1 MMKGEI
7 IMGNKTTLIEKA
19 RSYIGN
25 NWSHFCNAFG
35 IGCTAWCAAFASVV
49 GRESGNGD
57 IIPWSISC
65 NAQIQWFKD
74 HGCWLGVTTD
84 IREGDYIY
92 YDWDKIAEAKPADHV
107 GIVESVNGDT
117 VVVIEGNKGD
127 AANSVTR
134 VGRRTISRSYSYIF
148 GIARPKYS
156 DSASSTPAQNT
167 DTPMLNKNDRGEAVT
182 KLQRLLIA
190 AGYSCGYCGADGIYG
205 DDTYVAVCAFQKAA
219 GLTADGIVGPL
230 TWGKLSVKSESKP
243 STPEKTPTPEKTEK
257 PVTPVKPEATEIKLP
272 VNFDTIKNGSKGM
285 EVKTLQIMLTVFGY
299 DVGNCGIDGDFGSGT
314 ENAVKAYQNKHKLTV
329 DGIVGVS
336 TWNSLMELWKTI
348 VG

>member
-1 MMKGEI
+1 MKGEI

-74 HGCWLGVTTD
+74 HGCWLGVTND

-127 AANSVTR
+127 AANSVTK

-230 TWGKLSVKSESKP
+230 TWGKLSAKSESKP

-272 VNFDTIKNGSKGM
+272 VSFDTIKNGSKGM

>member
-1 MMKGEI
+1 
-7 IMGNKTTLIEKA
+7 MGNKTALIEKA
-19 RSYIGN
+19 RSYIGY
-25 NWSHFCNAFG
+25 NWQHFCNAFG
-35 IGCTAWCAAFASVV
+35 IGCTPWCAAFSSVM

-84 IREGDYIY
+84 IRDGDYIY
-92 YDWDKIAEAKPADHV
+92 YDWNKIAEAKPADHV

-127 AANSVTR
+127 APSSVTK
-134 VGRRTISRSYSYIF
+134 VERRTISRSYSYIF

-156 DSASSTPAQNT
+156 DSSAPTTSQNS
-167 DTPMLNKNDRGEAVT
+167 DTPTLRKNDRGDAVA
-182 KLQRLLIA
+182 KLQRLLID

-205 DDTYVAVCAFQKAA
+205 DDTYAATCAFQKDS

-230 TWGKLSVKSESKP
+230 TWARLSEKSEQSKP
-243 STPEKTPTPEKTEK
+243 STPVTPEKTETPTT
-257 PVTPVKPEATEIKLP
+257 PVTKPEATEIKLP
-272 VNFDTIKNGSKGM
+272 VSFDTVKSGSEGM
-285 EVKTLQIMLTVFGY
+285 EVKTLQVMLTVFGY
-299 DVGNCGIDGDFGSGT
+299 DVGNCGIDGDFGPDT
-314 ENAVKAYQNKHKLTV
+314 ESAAKAYQKKHGLTV
-329 DGIVGVS
+329 DGIVGVN

>member
-1 MMKGEI
+1 
-7 IMGNKTTLIEKA
+7 MGNKTALIEKA
-19 RSYIGN
+19 RSYIGY
-25 NWSHFCNAFG
+25 NWQHFCNAFG
-35 IGCTAWCAAFASVV
+35 IGCTPWCAAFTSVM

-84 IREGDYIY
+84 IRDGDYIY
-92 YDWDKIAEAKPADHV
+92 YDWNKIAEAKPADHV

-127 AANSVTR
+127 APSSVTK
-134 VGRRTISRSYSYIF
+134 VERRTISRSYSYIF

-156 DSASSTPAQNT
+156 DSSAPTTSQNS
-167 DTPMLNKNDRGEAVT
+167 DTPTLRKNDRGDAVT
-182 KLQRLLIA
+182 KLQRLLID

-205 DDTYVAVCAFQKAA
+205 DDTYAATCAFQKDS

-230 TWGKLSVKSESKP
+230 TWARLSEKSEQSKP
-243 STPEKTPTPEKTEK
+243 STPVTPEKTET
-257 PVTPVKPEATEIKLP
+257 PTTPVIKPEATEIKLP
-272 VNFDTIKNGSKGM
+272 VSFDTVKSGSEGM
-285 EVKTLQIMLTVFGY
+285 EVKTLQVMLTVFGY
-299 DVGNCGIDGDFGSGT
+299 DVGNCGIDGDFGPDT
-314 ENAVKAYQNKHKLTV
+314 ESAAKAYQKKHGLTV
-329 DGIVGVS
+329 DGIVGVN